1 MSQHRP
7 WPWPRIQAHR
17 GAGALAPEN
26 TLAAIRRGHAMGFRA
41 IEIDARLTR
50 DEVPVVIHDR
60 TLERTTDGTG
70 AVAAT
75 TVAQIARLDAGAWF
89 APEYLG
95 ERVPTLAETIA
106 FCRARSIWI
115 NLEIKRNPGQ
125 IARIGEVVART
136 AAHCYGD
143 LLRPG
148 GDRAENVVAQAPL
161 LSSFG
166 REALLAAREAAP
178 DLPRGYLVDDVPA
191 HWREEL
197 EAMGCVS
204 LHADHETLTREQ
216 ARAVK
221 DAGYWLFC
229 YTVNDPAR
237 AREIFGWGVDAL
249 CTDRIDLIGADFA

>member
-1 MSQHRP
+1 MSHHRP

-17 GAGALAPEN
+17 GAGKLAPEN

-60 TLERTTDGTG
+60 TLERTTDGAG
-70 AVAAT
+70 AVAET
-75 TVAQIARLDAGAWF
+75 TAAAIARLDAGSWF
-89 APEYLG
+89 GPEYRG

-106 FCRARSIWI
+106 LCRAQGIWM
-115 NLEIKRNPGQ
+115 NLEIKRAPGQ
-125 IARIGEVVART
+125 SARIGEVVART
-136 AAHCYGD
+136 AARCYGD

-148 GDRAENVVAQAPL
+148 GDRAENVVLQAPL

-166 REALLAAREAAP
+166 RDALLAARAAAP
-178 DLPRGYLVDDVPA
+178 SLPRGYLVDEVPVN
-191 HWREEL
+191 WREEL

-204 LHADHETLTREQ
+204 LHTDHETLTPEQ

-229 YTVNDPAR
+229 YTVDDPAR

-249 CTDRIDLIGADFA
+249 CTDRIDLIGAGFV

>member
-1 MSQHRP
+1 MSHHRP

-26 TLAAIRRGHAMGFRA
+26 TLAAIRRSHAMGFRA

-60 TLERTTDGTG
+60 TLERTTGG
-70 AVAAT
+70 AGPVAEAT
-75 TVAQIARLDAGAWF
+75 AAEVARLDAGSWF
-89 APEYLG
+89 GPAYRG
-95 ERVPTLAETIA
+95 EPVPLLAETLA
-106 FCRARSIWI
+106 FCRAHGISV
-115 NLEIKRNPGQ
+115 NLEIKRYADRN
-125 IARIGEVVART
+125 ARIGEVVARA
-136 AAHCYGD
+136 AAHCYAD

-148 GDRAENVVAQAPL
+148 GDRAENVVVQAPL

-178 DLPRGYLVDDVPA
+178 DLPRGLLVDDLPA
-191 HWREEL
+191 NWREEL
-197 EAMGCVS
+197 ESMGCVS
-204 LHADHETLTREQ
+204 LHVDHETLTPAQ

-229 YTVNDPAR
+229 YTVDDPAR

-249 CTDRIDLIGADFA
+249 CTDRIDLIGAGFA